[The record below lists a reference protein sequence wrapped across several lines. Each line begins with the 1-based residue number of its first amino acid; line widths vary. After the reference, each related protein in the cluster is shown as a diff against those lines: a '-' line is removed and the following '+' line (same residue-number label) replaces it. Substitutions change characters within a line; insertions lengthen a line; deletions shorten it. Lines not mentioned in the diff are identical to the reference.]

1 MLAPYAGLN
10 CPTKSTAALLGG
22 SPPACGFQESKMPYV
37 LRGPDGKI
45 DAIFQNPR
53 EGADEE
59 LQPDDPEVMA
69 FLSVG
74 LAENELEMRQAR
86 DRLAISDLEM
96 VRVFEDV
103 IEIMIDKGLILI
115 TDLPEAAQE
124 KLMERHRLREKLVF
138 LHQAPEGESDVI

>member
-1 MLAPYAGLN
+1 
-10 CPTKSTAALLGG
+10 
-22 SPPACGFQESKMPYV
+22 MPYV

-45 DAIFQNPR
+45 DAIFQSPR

-69 FLSVG
+69 FLSSGV
-74 LAENELEMRQAR
+74 AETEMEMRQAR
-86 DRLAISDLEM
+86 DRLKISDLEL

-124 KLMERHRLREKLVF
+124 KLMERHRLRKKLVF
-138 LHQAPEGESDVI
+138 LHQLPDGESDVI

>member
-1 MLAPYAGLN
+1 
-10 CPTKSTAALLGG
+10 
-22 SPPACGFQESKMPYV
+22 MPYV

-45 DAIFQNPR
+45 DAIFQSPR

-69 FLSVG
+69 FLSAGV
-74 LAENELEMRQAR
+74 AETEMEMRQAR
-86 DRLAISDLEM
+86 ERLKISDLEM

-103 IEIMIDKGLILI
+103 IEILIDKGLILI

-138 LHQAPEGESDVI
+138 RQPPPEGESDVD

>member
-1 MLAPYAGLN
+1 
-10 CPTKSTAALLGG
+10 
-22 SPPACGFQESKMPYV
+22 MPYV

-45 DAIFQNPR
+45 DAIFQSPR

-69 FLSVG
+69 FLSLGV
-74 LAENELEMRQAR
+74 AETELEMRQAR
-86 DRLAISDLEM
+86 ERLKISDLEM

-138 LHQAPEGESDVI
+138 LHPPPDGESDVI

>member
-1 MLAPYAGLN
+1 
-10 CPTKSTAALLGG
+10 
-22 SPPACGFQESKMPYV
+22 MPYV

-59 LQPDDPEVMA
+59 VQPDDPEVKA
-69 FLSVG
+69 FLSAG
-74 LAENELEMRQAR
+74 LAEAELEMRQAR
-86 DRLAISDLEM
+86 DRLAVSDLEL

-115 TDLPEAAQE
+115 TDLPEAAQD
-124 KLMERHRLREKLVF
+124 KLMERQKLREKLVF
-138 LHQAPEGESDVI
+138 LHQLPDGESDVI